1 MRKNKRFPESY
12 PHYQQRKMWIVWIT
26 FGNKKNIRFG
36 YCYENDDLSKKK
48 KKTDWLLSSVINGK
62 SCVKV
67 SENFMEW

>member
-12 PHYQQRKMWIVWIT
+12 PHYQPTNTR

-48 KKTDWLLSSVINGK
+48 RKLID
-62 SCVKV
+62 
-67 SENFMEW
+67 F

>member
-12 PHYQQRKMWIVWIT
+12 PHYQQRKMLIVCIT

-48 KKTDWLLSSVINGK
+48 RKLID
-62 SCVKV
+62 
-67 SENFMEW
+67 F